1 MIKRLKYQQKFLVLG
16 ANKLEISTFK
26 MSLCKIKPST
36 LNSPEALYDLNFIDL
51 LPPPYCFSRIIFFEI
66 SVLKENIQFHNSSH
80 QGIKLAFLWY
90 LCRKA
95 VPLL

>member
-51 LPPPYCFSRIIFFEI
+51 LPPPFFCFSRIIFFEI

-80 QGIKLAFLWY
+80 
-90 LCRKA
+90 
-95 VPLL
+95 